1 MVSINK
7 ILFHVYLGSLFKES
21 HDGSFCKVEK
31 SPFNI
36 FFVQIYIFMNRFASN
51 N

>member
-7 ILFHVYLGSLFKES
+7 ILFYMNLGSLFKETY
-21 HDGSFCKVEK
+21 DGSFYKVEK

-36 FFVQIYIFMNRFASN
+36 FFM
-51 N
+51 